1 MALRN
6 IIQEPN
12 DRLRKT
18 SRPVE
23 NISQRILT
31 LLDDMTETMRAA
43 DGVGLAAPQVGVLR
57 RICVIDVGTGLF
69 EMINPVI
76 TEKEGTQKGEEGCL
90 SCGTRRGVV
99 VRPKKVTVEYTDRN
113 GEPVTLTAEDL
124 LARAVCHEVAH
135 LDGELFLDVMEYELA
150 EDGLPWRG
158 PGWRRVI

>member
-99 VRPKKVTVEYTDRN
+99 VRPNKVTVEYTDRN

-150 EDGLPWRG
+150 EDEDYHGEDQDG
-158 PGWRRVI
+158 EE